1 MSVLEV
7 ERRLGCV
14 PRSSN
19 TPLWS
24 LIPAE
29 TGGLSWLGE
38 VNRLVCVT
46 ESQVATVLLD
56 GGCVYSSCYPWGCC
70 ALGATM
76 SLPFVGLR
84 GGWGR
89 RRAKLNINLNGFQCP
104 ATWLGQDGVSA
115 SEKSLSYPFGGPPE
129 WCSGD
134 THPTSRAWGKPPAG
148 SPCGHLEHPESLG

>member
-1 MSVLEV
+1 MNSLSLALPHVCRVWRPVCRETGVLEV
-7 ERRLGCV
+7 EQSLDCV

-76 SLPFVGLR
+76 SLPLLGSVVG
-84 GGWGR
+84 GG
-89 RRAKLNINLNGFQCP
+89 
-104 ATWLGQDGVSA
+104 
-115 SEKSLSYPFGGPPE
+115 
-129 WCSGD
+129 
-134 THPTSRAWGKPPAG
+134 AG
-148 SPCGHLEHPESLG
+148 E